1 METPIKYSDLIRPDD
16 SIEKAIQQLEE
27 LQKQYAAMAAE
38 IKKQSSEIANG
49 LKNVNGATEQGRE
62 KIETAAKE
70 TDKLAAAQKQLAFA
84 QSETGKELLKLRA
97 QISDVN
103 AATNK
108 QIALNNAAE
117 GSYNQLSAQY
127 AINKQRLNAMSAAE
141 REAAEQS
148 EKLVTK
154 TREIYEKMK
163 ELQKETGQAQLNVGN
178 YASGLEGLEDKLKNA
193 VGLNGKF
200 GDSLLALGRGGAE
213 GRTAFTAMADGA
225 KAFGKTLLGLM
236 TNPAFLA
243 IAGVAGVA
251 AGFKWWWDY
260 NDGLIQ
266 ATRLTKE
273 FTGKSGNDLK
283 AFRNEV
289 SAVADVYGKE
299 FKDVLTAADSLTA
312 NFGLTFDESIKVIK
326 DGFAAGV
333 DDGGDFL
340 AGLKQFP
347 AAFKE
352 MGVSAE
358 EYVTI
363 LQQTNSGI
371 FSDAGMAAMEKAA
384 NRLRVMTKE
393 TADGLRAIGVNA
405 EQVSKDLQSGDK
417 SMLQVIQ
424 EIAAKIGD
432 LPLESNN
439 AAKAIKSI
447 FDDEGLKLGREQ
459 IASFATLNT
468 NFEDLQKSA
477 GAYNEQ
483 QQAIIESQIELNNA
497 TSALLDNT
505 DGFFEE
511 LKTDIQVLTNK
522 FLTALINGVIDLY
535 NWFVEL
541 YNESVMVR
549 SSIQSFI
556 APIKITFDVLKN
568 ALIGIWDLVK
578 GIALTMKGVFNLD
591 WDSVTE
597 GISTA
602 ANAIPKSF
610 NNAAS
615 DIIDTMKD
623 TFDTIENSQLKPI
636 TLPVKLETDEEKKQQ
651 KVTGTD
657 VTPELSDEEKQ
668 KKLKKAEELYKK
680 QLKARRDYEDALLA
694 VMSDGYD
701 KQRKK
706 TELEYNRKI
715 EDLQHLINTDTANRK
730 MYELNI
736 LATEEQ
742 KQKALESLEINY
754 NIETLERQK
763 QALQSQLDIVKKGS
777 EEEYKLKLQSL
788 EYDKKIALLKN
799 QLLPSDSRQSEMTIE
814 THFEFQAGQISDEY
828 QNELLRC
835 FDLQQSFNESEFELL
850 KSTETQKTVFRLNA
864 EKERLQKILELN
876 KTAQNK
882 MSDVEV
888 KTIENKIKKIDADI
902 EQAETKQPFWE
913 KIGINIPEEGKQ
925 AISESYDFA
934 MEQLNN
940 FMEKRTEA
948 AAQRV
953 ADSEKEV
960 AAAQAAF
967 DNEVKLAQM
976 GYANNVQA
984 AQRDLALAKEQQKKA
999 LDEQRKAQKQQAQI
1013 QSLQQAADLI
1023 TATAK
1028 IWGQLGFPWAIPAI
1042 AIMWT
1047 SFAISKI
1054 KAKNETREQYGE
1066 GTVELLEG
1074 GSHASGNDIDLG
1086 TKKDGTKRRAEGG
1099 EFFAVINKRNSRKYR
1114 SVIPNVIRSLNSGNF
1129 EQKFL
1134 NSESQ
1139 NFEIVSRETKF
1150 TTLENDVSELKTMLK
1165 NRVDRYTDT
1174 DGNLVEVRGANKR
1187 IIKR

>member
-103 AATNK
+103 AATKK

-200 GDSLLALGRGGAE
+200 GDSLLALGRGGVE
-213 GRTAFTAMADGA
+213 GRSAFTAMADGA
-225 KAFGKTLLGLM
+225 KAFGKSLLGLM

-289 SAVADVYGKE
+289 SAVADVYSKE

-371 FSDAGMAAMEKAA
+371 FGTDGMAAMEKAA
-384 NRLRVMTKE
+384 QTLRTMSSS
-393 TADGLRAIGVNA
+393 TAESLRAIGINA
-405 EQVSKDLQSGDK
+405 NQLSKDLTSGDK
-417 SMLQVIQ
+417 SVFVAIQ
-424 EIAAKIGD
+424 EISAKIAT
-432 LPLESNN
+432 LPDNSKAAAN
-439 AAKAIKSI
+439 AIQNVFGEIGVKAGQDMI
-447 FDDEGLKLGREQ
+447 E
-459 IASFATLNT
+459 SFATLNT
-468 NFEDLQKSA
+468 NFQELQKSA

-505 DGFFEE
+505 DGLFEQ
-511 LKTDIQVLTNK
+511 LKTDLTVLTNK
-522 FLTALINGVIDLY
+522 VLTALINGVIDLY
-535 NWFVEL
+535 NWFAEL
-541 YNESVMVR
+541 YNESVLVR
-549 SSIQSFI
+549 GAIQ
-556 APIKITFDVLKN
+556 AWLTPIQITFDVVKN
-568 ALIGIWDLVK
+568 ALVGVWNLVK
-578 GIALTMKGVFNLD
+578 GIAQTLKGVFTLD
-591 WDSVTE
+591 WDSISE
-597 GISTA
+597 GFSTA
-602 ANAIPKSF
+602 ALSLPKAF
-610 NNAAS
+610 KGAAT
-615 DIIDTMKD
+615 DIVDTVKG
-623 TFDTIENSQLKPI
+623 TFDNIQNTKLKPI
-636 TLPVKLETDEEKKQQ
+636 EVPVKVQSEGGDKKTT
-651 KVTGTD
+651 TGGGTE
-657 VTPELSDEEKQ
+657 PGGGLSAKEIED
-668 KKLKKAEELYKK
+668 LYKK
-680 QLKARRDYEDALLA
+680 RLEAQRKYEDAVLA
-694 VMSDGYD
+694 LQADGFD
-701 KQRKK
+701 KQRKQI
-706 TELEYNRKI
+706 ELHYNRQI
-715 EDLQHLINTDTANRK
+715 EDLQHLIKTDKQNRET
-730 MYELNI
+730 YNLQII
-736 LATEEQ
+736 LAENNKNKELEKLETEHEIKFLEMQKNALSEQ
-742 KQKALESLEINY
+742 LFLVQ
-754 NIETLERQK
+754 
-763 QALQSQLDIVKKGS
+763 KGS

-799 QLLPSDSRQSEMTIE
+799 QLLPSDSRQTEMAIE

-902 EQAETKQPFWE
+902 EQAETGQPFWE
-913 KIGINIPEEGKQ
+913 KIGINIPEEGKE

-948 AAQRV
+948 ASQRV
-953 ADSEKEV
+953 ADSEREV

-976 GYANNVQA
+976 GYANNVQE

-1042 AIMWT
+1042 ATMWT
-1047 SFAISKI
+1047 SFAVSKI

-1114 SVIPNVIRSLNSGNF
+1114 SVIPSVIHSLNSGNF

>member
-103 AATNK
+103 AATKK

-213 GRTAFTAMADGA
+213 GRSAFTAMADGA

-347 AAFKE
+347 SAFKE

-405 EQVSKDLQSGDK
+405 EQVTKDLQSGDK

-468 NFEDLQKSA
+468 NFKELQESA

-505 DGFFEE
+505 DGFFEQ

-549 SSIQSFI
+549 SSIQAFI
-556 APIKITFDVLKN
+556 APIKITFNVLKN

-578 GIALTMKGVFNLD
+578 GIGLTMKGVFTLD

-615 DIIDTMKD
+615 DIIDTMKG
-623 TFDTIENSQLKPI
+623 TFDTIENSRLKPI
-636 TLPVKLETDEEKKQQ
+636 EIPVKVQPEGGKKNTIRTDDGNDDDGGGLSAK
-651 KVTGTD
+651 
-657 VTPELSDEEKQ
+657 EL
-668 KKLKKAEELYKK
+668 EELYKK
-680 QLKARRDYEDALLA
+680 RLEAQRKYEDAVLA
-694 VMSDGYD
+694 LQTDGFD
-701 KQRKK
+701 KQRKQI
-706 TELEYNRKI
+706 ELHYNRQI
-715 EDLQHLINTDTANRK
+715 EDLQHLIKTDKQNRET
-730 MYELNI
+730 YNLQII
-736 LATEEQ
+736 LAENNKNKELEKLETEHEIKFLEMQKNALSEQ
-742 KQKALESLEINY
+742 LFLVQ
-754 NIETLERQK
+754 
-763 QALQSQLDIVKKGS
+763 KGS

-799 QLLPSDSRQSEMTIE
+799 QLLPADSRQSEMTIE
-814 THFEFQAGQISDEY
+814 TRFEFQAGQISDEY

-902 EQAETKQPFWE
+902 EQAESGQPFWE
-913 KIGINIPEEGKQ
+913 KIGINIPEEGKK

-934 MEQLNN
+934 MEQLNA

-953 ADSEKEV
+953 ADSEREV

-976 GYANNVQA
+976 GYANNVQE
-984 AQRDLALAKEQQKKA
+984 AQRDLQLAKDQQKKA

-1042 AIMWT
+1042 ATMWT
-1047 SFAISKI
+1047 SFAVSKI

-1114 SVIPNVIRSLNSGNF
+1114 AVIPSVIHSLNSGNF

-1174 DGNLVEVRGANKR
+1174 DGNLVEVRGTNKR

>member
-38 IKKQSSEIANG
+38 IKKQSAEIANG

-103 AATNK
+103 AATKK

-178 YASGLEGLEDKLKNA
+178 YSSGLEGLEDKLKNA

-213 GRTAFTAMADGA
+213 GRSAFTAMADGA

-289 SAVADVYGKE
+289 SAVADVYGKDFQE
-299 FKDVLTAADSLTA
+299 VLSAADSLTA

-405 EQVSKDLQSGDK
+405 EEVSKDLQSGDK

-424 EIAAKIGD
+424 EISAKIGD
-432 LPLESNN
+432 FSVESNN
-439 AAKAIKSI
+439 AARAIKSI

-468 NFEDLQKSA
+468 NFQELQKSA

-505 DGFFEE
+505 DGLFEQ

-535 NWFVEL
+535 NWFAEL
-541 YNESVMVR
+541 YNESVLVR
-549 SSIQSFI
+549 GAIQ
-556 APIKITFDVLKN
+556 AWLTPIQVTFDVVKN
-568 ALIGIWDLVK
+568 SLIGVWNLVK
-578 GIALTMKGVFNLD
+578 GIAQTLKGVFTLD
-591 WDSVTE
+591 WDSITE

-602 ANAIPKSF
+602 AKSLPGAF
-610 NNAAS
+610 KGAAS
-615 DIIDTMKD
+615 DVWDTMKG
-623 TFDTIENSQLKPI
+623 TFDNIQNSKIKPI
-636 TLPVKLETDEEKKQQ
+636 EIPVKVQSEGAEKKTA
-651 KVTGTD
+651 TGGGND
-657 VTPELSDEEKQ
+657 DDNDGGGLSAKELE
-668 KKLKKAEELYKK
+668 ALYKK
-680 QLKARRDYEDALLA
+680 RLEAQRKYEDAVLA
-694 VMSDGYD
+694 LQADGFD
-701 KQRKK
+701 KQRKQI
-706 TELEYNRKI
+706 ELHYNRQI
-715 EDLQHLINTDTANRK
+715 EDLQHLIKTDKQNRET
-730 MYELNI
+730 YNLQII
-736 LATEEQ
+736 LAENNKNKELEKLETEHEIKFLEMQKNALSEQ
-742 KQKALESLEINY
+742 LFLVQ
-754 NIETLERQK
+754 
-763 QALQSQLDIVKKGS
+763 KGS

-799 QLLPSDSRQSEMTIE
+799 QLLPADSRQSEMAIE
-814 THFEFQAGQISDEY
+814 TRFEFQAGQISDEY

-888 KTIENKIKKIDADI
+888 KTIENKIKKIDSDI
-902 EQAETKQPFWE
+902 EEAEEGKPFWE

-934 MEQLNN
+934 MEQLND
-940 FMEKRTEA
+940 FMAKRTEL

-960 AAAQAAF
+960 ATAQAAF

-984 AQRDLALAKEQQKKA
+984 AQKELQLAKENNKKA
-999 LDEQRKAQKQQAQI
+999 IEEQRKAQKQQAQI

-1023 TATAK
+1023 TASAK

-1042 AIMWT
+1042 ATMWT
-1047 SFAISKI
+1047 SFALSKI

>member
-103 AATNK
+103 AATKK

-213 GRTAFTAMADGA
+213 GRSAFTAMADGA

-299 FKDVLTAADSLTA
+299 FKDVLTAADSLTS

-371 FSDAGMAAMEKAA
+371 FSDSGMAAMEKAA
-384 NRLRVMTKE
+384 NRLRVMTNE
-393 TADGLRAIGVNA
+393 TAGGLRAIGINA
-405 EQVSKDLQSGDK
+405 EQVTKDLQSGDK

-468 NFEDLQKSA
+468 NFKELQESA

-535 NWFVEL
+535 NWFAEL
-541 YNESVMVR
+541 YNESVLVR
-549 SSIQSFI
+549 GAIQ
-556 APIKITFDVLKN
+556 AWLTPIQITFDVVKN
-568 ALIGIWDLVK
+568 ALVGVWNLVK
-578 GIALTMKGVFNLD
+578 GIAQTLKGVFTLD
-591 WDSVTE
+591 WDSISE
-597 GISTA
+597 GFSTA
-602 ANAIPKSF
+602 ALSLPKAF
-610 NNAAS
+610 KGAAS
-615 DIIDTMKD
+615 DVWDTVKG
-623 TFDTIENSQLKPI
+623 TFDNIQNTKLKPI
-636 TLPVKLETDEEKKQQ
+636 EVPVKVQPEGGKKNTIRTDDTETDNS
-651 KVTGTD
+651 GG
-657 VTPELSDEEKQ
+657 LSAKEI
-668 KKLKKAEELYKK
+668 EELYKK
-680 QLKARRDYEDALLA
+680 RLEAQRKYEDAVLA
-694 VMSDGYD
+694 LQADGFD
-701 KQRKK
+701 KQRKQI
-706 TELEYNRKI
+706 ELHYNREI
-715 EDLQHLINTDTANRK
+715 EDLQHLIKTDKQNRET
-730 MYELNI
+730 YNLQII
-736 LATEEQ
+736 LAENNKNKELEKLETEHEIKFLEMQKNALSEQ
-742 KQKALESLEINY
+742 LFLVQ
-754 NIETLERQK
+754 
-763 QALQSQLDIVKKGS
+763 KGS

-799 QLLPSDSRQSEMTIE
+799 QLLPSDSRQSEMAIE

-864 EKERLQKILELN
+864 EKERLQKILDLN

-882 MSDVEV
+882 MSDIEV

-902 EQAETKQPFWE
+902 EQAETGQPFWE
-913 KIGINIPEEGKQ
+913 KIGINIPEEGKE

-953 ADSEKEV
+953 ADSEREV

-976 GYANNVQA
+976 GYANNVQE
-984 AQRDLALAKEQQKKA
+984 AQRDLQLAKDQQKKA
-999 LDEQRKAQKQQAQI
+999 LDEQRKAQRQQAQI

-1042 AIMWT
+1042 ATMWT
-1047 SFAISKI
+1047 SFAVSKI

-1114 SVIPNVIRSLNSGNF
+1114 SVIPSVIHSLNSGNF